1 MTDDTKR
8 AIRTALQTAVGVCV
22 ALPLIVDATGV
33 PEALPGVATALA
45 VAGAFARVMAIPA
58 VQSLLPR
65 WLRTDA
71 PPAAAEQ

>member
-8 AIRTALQTAVGVCV
+8 AVRTALQTAVGVSV
-22 ALPLIVDATGV
+22 ALPMIVDATGV

-45 VAGAFARVMAIPA
+45 VAGVFARVMAIPA

-65 WLRTDA
+65 WLRTGVV
-71 PPAAAEQ
+71 PQE